1 MTIKFRN
8 YEDHERFGEDYHKVY
23 DFLKRINQNRV
34 ITPNFLW
41 ARWVWMI
48 SRPVDNENLKNKIS
62 LWEDDDQIVGL
73 ATYEDTF
80 GEIFICVDPDYNFL
94 RQEILNY
101 AIGNLSL
108 DGTLKVMIPDRDTT
122 FQNLALRSGFQ
133 STLEKQ
139 TVLMIK
145 ITDALNYQLPEGF
158 RIVSMSDD
166 WDFLQYNRVMWRG
179 FDHDGEAPQD
189 EEEIL
194 WRKTMLSSPH
204 LEPEI
209 TIAVVAPNGNYV
221 AHCGLWYKEGDH
233 YAYVEP
239 VVTDPEYRQI
249 GLGKAVVYETLLRA
263 RKMGAQEAYVISSQK
278 FYYNIG
284 FKSYATETWWEIKLK

>member
-1 MTIKFRN
+1 
-8 YEDHERFGEDYHKVY
+8 
-23 DFLKRINQNRV
+23 
-34 ITPNFLW
+34 
-41 ARWVWMI
+41 
-48 SRPVDNENLKNKIS
+48 
-62 LWEDDDQIVGL
+62 
-73 ATYEDTF
+73 
-80 GEIFICVDPDYNFL
+80 
-94 RQEILNY
+94 
-101 AIGNLSL
+101 
-108 DGTLKVMIPDRDTT
+108 
-122 FQNLALRSGFQ
+122 
-133 STLEKQ
+133 
-139 TVLMIK
+139 
-145 ITDALNYQLPEGF
+145 
-158 RIVSMSDD
+158 
-166 WDFLQYNRVMWRG
+166 MWRG